1 MAHLR
6 YQSWLKTLVPFQDP
20 LLAQSQESSNS
31 CTPLGE
37 DQLLEGCADWHVQGC
52 ENEEILGSEPGGD
65 PLLEGYAGGYKERYD
80 DLIPLDIRLLD
91 GINALLTTIA

>member
-6 YQSWLKTLVPFQDP
+6 YQSWLKTLIPFQDP

-37 DQLLEGCADWHVQGC
+37 DHLLEGCAEWHMQGC
-52 ENEEILGSEPGGD
+52 ENGEILGSEP
-65 PLLEGYAGGYKERYD
+65 PLLEGYAWGYKERYN